1 MKYIQNESA
10 NRADQ
15 SPSSFA
21 AKGTMRVIG
30 KMLGFLKPS
39 KPVDQPVKTVVKARE
54 VTCAEYSSIQ
64 LQPDQAVYF
73 QPTEVFT
80 LPSSR
85 VITVTIEGAKGVPVG
100 RIWLYLYRSERK
112 VRRVFRIEDEQIRA
126 ILGTKSRYYMTDLQ
140 WKVDGGDAELSRIR
154 HQSAS
159 DVERLIVV
167 THNERMS
174 KKPGG
179 RTRSEFQGQ
188 MKIAPEA
195 HVTKNAH
202 PAPAQAPVAQP
213 TAPAPTPEP
222 APAPVSQPNAPDAT
236 VVPAMLVHAAE
247 PPATPVKSVA
257 RPVAGRSYT
266 GVISEMGQTTRQGQE
281 GSYKAFCVKLE
292 SDGVHMPLYGVE
304 LEREII
310 ERKAVPG
317 DLVKIVLMHRQP
329 IEGST
334 KWKNLYKVEILS
346 KGAK

>member
-10 NRADQ
+10 KKAVKRL
-15 SPSSFA
+15 SSNVA
-21 AKGTMRVIG
+21 INGTMRVIG
-30 KMLGFLKPS
+30 KMFGFRKAS
-39 KPVDQPVKTVVKARE
+39 KPVEQPVKSLVKARQ
-54 VTCAEYSSIQ
+54 VTGAEFSSIK

-73 QPTEVFT
+73 QPAEVFT
-80 LPSSR
+80 FPSSR
-85 VITVTIEGAKGVPVG
+85 VITVTIEGAKGVSVG

-112 VRRVFRIEDEQIRA
+112 VRRVFRIEDDQIRA
-126 ILGTKSRYYMTDLQ
+126 ILGTKNRYYMTDLQ
-140 WKVDGGDAELSRIR
+140 WNVEGGDAELSRIR

-179 RTRSEFQGQ
+179 RNRSEFQGQ

-195 HVTKNAH
+195 PVTENAH
-202 PAPAQAPVAQP
+202 PVPAHATVAKP
-213 TAPAPTPEP
+213 TAPAPV
-222 APAPVSQPNAPDAT
+222 PVTQPTAPDAT
-236 VVPAMLVHAAE
+236 VVPAKLVQAAE
-247 PPATPVKSVA
+247 PPATPLKSVS

-266 GVISEMGQTTRQGQE
+266 GVISEMGQTTRQGQD
-281 GSYKAFCVKLE
+281 GAYNAFCVKLE

-317 DLVKIVLMHRQP
+317 DTVKIVLMHRQP

-334 KWKNLYKVEILS
+334 KWKNLYKVEILQ